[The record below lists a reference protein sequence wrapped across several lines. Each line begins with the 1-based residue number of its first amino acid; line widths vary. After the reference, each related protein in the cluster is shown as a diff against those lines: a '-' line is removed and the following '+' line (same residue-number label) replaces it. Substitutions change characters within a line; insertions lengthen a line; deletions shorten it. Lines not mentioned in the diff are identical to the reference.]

1 MNIFEAFTT
10 FAKKDFT
17 NFGMSNNW
25 VGSVKDFG
33 ALTAIYNQPVIA
45 GDTWKTSH
53 NVICKL
59 PPLVAPAFTRIKG
72 VINTFYCSYASVWK
86 HWNSFI
92 SNKPDDIF
100 LNRSI
105 MKAYDGAFVEPCVD
119 AALISVIAK
128 IAYGYAY
135 PHVDSF
141 ETLRVLSIPYLYY
154 NDEGVEPVFNL
165 TWGLVDGLRRVYGF
179 PDEPPSSLSSSHR
192 TDGFNSDMEPI
203 TDSFAYFFSNSLSN
217 SRFVITES
225 VATDIQYYARKH
237 GFYDSRSFL
246 VYCCQSVVRNLEAHG
261 IPCDLMARTPCD
273 YYYKNNVK
281 INLLPFFCESS
292 IWHNFFRDE
301 QNQSPELDYSEANG
315 LIYGTP
321 RDTSVQTQQPD
332 ATDSFFPRS
341 IWRLRLNGLP
351 INGDQTSEYAYSK
364 PLWFTTNT
372 WFTAF
377 ALLTGYGLHE
387 AVSNSIS
394 AQLGTSTSAS
404 VLPSHYNG
412 LLITKY
418 RNFEKDYFTSACVD
432 PMQGAIS
439 VSVPSTIEAL
449 RTASKLEEFLERSAS
464 ARDFYN
470 FMKYNFGTNPESTRY
485 NKPLLLGT
493 KVIPIQIG
501 EQLQTSQTTNG
512 DDGSPLGDR
521 AGVADGYGSG
531 GTADHYFNEH
541 GHIVSFLSFVLDG
554 QYMQGLPHQ
563 FMHHKQL
570 DYPFPDFANL
580 GAEQIDTNE
589 IYFSSNDSFGS
600 EASAQ
605 VGYAGYS
612 PTQNN
617 VKVKENVTTQQ
628 TVVHVRSNDPTT
640 TTFPTN
646 QKHDSLGVSEQNN
659 FGEREVFESALYDN
673 DTEQWYKKFRIFGY
687 VPRYS
692 KWKWVN
698 DVVCGQMR
706 SDMEFWHTF
715 RNFSQR
721 PLIGSDFVSYEN
733 AGYISDLNRIFAI
746 TNDNADKF
754 ILDIFNNCSVRRCL
768 PLVANPNLD

>member
-25 VGSVKDFG
+25 VGSVKNFG
-33 ALTAIYNQPVIA
+33 ELTAIYNQPVIA

-92 SNKPDDIF
+92 SNKPEDTF
-100 LNRSI
+100 LNRSL
-105 MKAYDGAFVEPCVD
+105 MKAYDGVFVEPCCD
-119 AALISVIAK
+119 AALIAVISK
-128 IAYGYAY
+128 IAYGNVDFGTLDDNDDDLESIAMFAY
-135 PHVDSF
+135 NKVGLNCYTNITWS
-141 ETLRVLSIPYLYY
+141 
-154 NDEGVEPVFNL
+154 L
-165 TWGLVDGLRRVYGF
+165 TSSGLRTCVFTPGVASDFSEESGDFYNSF
-179 PDEPPSSLSSSHR
+179 LA
-192 TDGFNSDMEPI
+192 GFNSHILNFTSDLGNYAR
-203 TDSFAYFFSNSLSN
+203 SHGFSG
-217 SRFVITES
+217 S
-225 VATDIQYYARKH
+225 VAY
-237 GFYDSRSFL
+237 L

-261 IPCDLMARTPCD
+261 VPCDLMARTPLD
-273 YYYKNNVK
+273 YYYVNNTK
-281 INLLPFFCESS
+281 FNLLPWFCESS

-315 LIYGTP
+315 LIFGTAK
-321 RDTSVQTQQPD
+321 DTTPQTLQPYD
-332 ATDSFFPRS
+332 TQTFYPRS

-351 INGDQTSEYAYSK
+351 LNGLYSEETPSPST
-364 PLWFTTNT
+364 PLFFTTDS
-372 WFTAF
+372 WFKAF
-377 ALLTGYGLHE
+377 ALLTGFGLHE
-387 AVSNSIS
+387 TVKLTVSAALGVSQNASI
-394 AQLGTSTSAS
+394 
-404 VLPSHYNG
+404 LPSHYNG
-412 LLITKY
+412 LLVTKY

-432 PMQGAIS
+432 PMQGAVS
-439 VSVPSTIEAL
+439 VQVPSTIEAL

-493 KVIPIQIG
+493 KIIPIQIG
-501 EQLQTSQTTNG
+501 EQLQTSQTTET
-512 DDGSPLGDR
+512 SPLGDR

-541 GHIVSFLSFVLDG
+541 GHIVSFLSFVIDG

-563 FMHHKQL
+563 FQHHKQL

-580 GAEQIDTNE
+580 GAESIDVSE
-589 IYFSSNDSFGS
+589 IYFSSNDSFGNQT
-600 EASAQ
+600 AD
-605 VGYAGYS
+605 GYAPEKNSLKQISNSPNGGIPTTS
-612 PTQNN
+612 SNTPTQT
-617 VKVKENVTTQQ
+617 EFSGSY
-628 TVVHVRSNDPTT
+628 R
-640 TTFPTN
+640 
-646 QKHDSLGVSEQNN
+646 HDSLGVIQGQYSD
-659 FGEREVFESALYDN
+659 GSRRVLDDGLVDN
-673 DTEQWYKKFRIFGY
+673 DVWYTKNKVFGY

-706 SDMEFWHTF
+706 NEMEFWHTF
-715 RNFSQR
+715 RSFSQR

-733 AGYISDLNRIFAI
+733 AGYISDINRIFAV

-768 PLVANPNLD
+768 PLVANPSLD

>member
-1 MNIFEAFTT
+1 MNIFEALRTY
-10 FAKKDFT
+10 AKKDFT

-33 ALTAIYNQPVIA
+33 ALTSIYNQPVIA
-45 GDTWKTSH
+45 GDTWKVAH
-53 NVICKL
+53 NMICKL

-92 SNKPDDIF
+92 SNKPDDVF
-100 LNRSI
+100 LNRSL
-105 MKAYDGAFVEPCVD
+105 MKAYDGAFVEPCCD
-119 AALISVIAK
+119 AALISVVSK
-128 IAYGYAY
+128 FAYGNAILKSN
-135 PHVDSF
+135 PSSATDGA
-141 ETLRVLSIPYLYY
+141 EY
-154 NDEGVEPVFNL
+154 NSNVVGEGFRYSL
-165 TWGLVDGLRRVYGF
+165 TWSVESGLRKINVVANPTSSDNSFVGDSGDFISSFRVGLAGGF
-179 PDEPPSSLSSSHR
+179 SLY
-192 TDGFNSDMEPI
+192 NSNLI
-203 TDSFAYFFSNSLSN
+203 
-217 SRFVITES
+217 V
-225 VATDIQYYARKH
+225 YAHAH
-237 GFYDSRSFL
+237 GFYDVASFF

-261 IPCDLMARTPCD
+261 VPCDLMARTPSD
-273 YYYKNNVK
+273 YYYVNNYK
-281 INLLPFFCESS
+281 FNLLGFFCESS

-315 LIYGTP
+315 LLYGTTKDRTPQSSLPDSTTSFYP
-321 RDTSVQTQQPD
+321 RTG
-332 ATDSFFPRS
+332 
-341 IWRLRLNGLP
+341 WHLRLNGLP
-351 INGDQTSEYAYSK
+351 LNGVYTDTTPAASQ
-364 PLWFTTNT
+364 PIWFVIDD
-372 WFTAF
+372 WFKAF
-377 ALLTGYGLHE
+377 ALITGFGLFNC
-387 AVSNSIS
+387 VSSVI
-394 AQLGTSTSAS
+394 TSAS
-404 VLPSHYNG
+404 GEYASVIPMHYNG
-412 LLITKY
+412 LLVTKY

-432 PMQGAIS
+432 PLQGA
-439 VSVPSTIEAL
+439 VNVQVPSTIEAL

-493 KVIPIQIG
+493 KVIPIQVG
-501 EQLQTSQTTNG
+501 EQLQTSQTT
-512 DDGSPLGDR
+512 DTSPLGDR

-563 FMHHKQL
+563 FQHHKQL

-580 GAEQIDTNE
+580 GAESIDISE
-589 IYFSSNDSFGS
+589 IYFSSNDSFGNQNS
-600 EASAQ
+600 EGYSSEKNSFYQ
-605 VGYAGYS
+605 VSNVGTSGGNPVTLRNEPTQTGYADSY
-612 PTQNN
+612 
-617 VKVKENVTTQQ
+617 
-628 TVVHVRSNDPTT
+628 
-640 TTFPTN
+640 
-646 QKHDSLGVSEQNN
+646 KHDSLGVVVQSTVG
-659 FGEREVFESALYDN
+659 GERVVMNSGVVSN
-673 DTEQWYKKFRIFGY
+673 DVWYTKNKVFGY

-715 RNFSQR
+715 RSFSQR

-733 AGYISDLNRIFAI
+733 AGYISDINRIFAI
-746 TNDNADKF
+746 ENDNADKF

-768 PLVANPNLD
+768 PLVANPSLD